1 MAGLECEELTQKIS
15 TKKRRKEAEQT
26 VSVAGV
32 RWMQG
37 LLAVRRWT
45 HTMQRSMRRDDAKR
59 QKKADAAAK
68 KSQVEVDRQKRHGEI
83 ASGALQVAS
92 SGALAPQKVEDL
104 REIAWGFGLKEEG
117 VKEDC
122 IKAIKDHLDAH
133 PELRDNER

>member
-1 MAGLECEELTQKIS
+1 MHATMAGLECEELTQKIS
-15 TKKRRKEAEQT
+15 TKKRRKEAEPT

-32 RWMQG
+32 RWMTG
-37 LLAVRRWT
+37 PVGRA
-45 HTMQRSMRRDDAKR
+45 TMDAHDAEVDAKR

-104 REIAWGFGLKEEG
+104 REIAW
-117 VKEDC
+117 V
-122 IKAIKDHLDAH
+122 LD
-133 PELRDNER
+133 